1 MMRAGVEC
9 VVGTGALL
17 GECPLWSAADERLYW
32 VDIDGRA
39 IHRYDPVTGQDANGI
54 DCSTAKMEILEWA
67 WKKDDLR
74 RRRVMPSRR
83 LKLEIFGIFGIA
95 DSANPSMSPR
105 IIP

>member
-1 MMRAGVEC
+1 
-9 VVGTGALL
+9 
-17 GECPLWSAADERLYW
+17 
-32 VDIDGRA
+32 
-39 IHRYDPVTGQDANGI
+39 
-54 DCSTAKMEILEWA
+54 MEILEWA